1 MEVAT
6 VVWSIFILEKISPPL
21 DLESGQQ
28 RYCGK
33 RGQICS
39 RFKKKIIVSGGRR
52 DHICHKQYK
61 QRLCKIII
69 TQVKVHFVDV
79 F

>member
-28 RYCGK
+28 RYWDK
-33 RGQICS
+33 RGQICW
-39 RFKKKIIVSGGRR
+39 FKKKIIFFGEGVVGGGWG
-52 DHICHKQYK
+52 
-61 QRLCKIII
+61 
-69 TQVKVHFVDV
+69 
-79 F
+79 